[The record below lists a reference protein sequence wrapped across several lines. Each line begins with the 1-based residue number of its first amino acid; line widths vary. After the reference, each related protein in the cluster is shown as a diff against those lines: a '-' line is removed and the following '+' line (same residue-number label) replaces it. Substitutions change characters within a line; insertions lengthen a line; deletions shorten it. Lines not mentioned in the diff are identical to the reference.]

1 MTQPRRGYVSES
13 EIRLMEN
20 HISRMARD
28 RLGIDAGCLITYYPP
43 DPKFLLRVYKRDPFG
58 SVILFSETYENYT
71 TLKEKFYSEE
81 VERILFHLQ
90 FQ

>member
-1 MTQPRRGYVSES
+1 M
-13 EIRLMEN
+13 
-20 HISRMARD
+20 SRMARD

-43 DPKFLLRVYKRDPFG
+43 DPKFFLRVYSR
-58 SVILFSETYENYT
+58 SSSNSTIIFSERYENYT